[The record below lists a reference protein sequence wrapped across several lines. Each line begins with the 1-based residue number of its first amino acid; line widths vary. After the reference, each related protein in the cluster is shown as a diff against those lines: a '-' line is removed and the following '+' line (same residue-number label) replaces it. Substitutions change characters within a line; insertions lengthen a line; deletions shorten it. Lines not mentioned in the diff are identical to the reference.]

1 MISIGLDVG
10 STTIKT
16 AVLDENNKILF
27 SSYQRHYSDIK
38 KTLINVV
45 EELLKKFDNFHI
57 MVTGSGGISVS
68 RWLDIPFIQEVVAGV
83 KAIEVLAPK
92 TDVAI
97 ELGGEDAKITYFN
110 KGGVEQRM
118 NGTCAGGTGAFLDQM
133 ATLLNVEVSGLN
145 ELAANAKTIYPIASR
160 CGVFAKSDI
169 QPLVNDGAPRSDLAA
184 SIFQSVVN
192 QTISGLACGM
202 PIKGNVAFLGGPL
215 HFLPELRKRFITT
228 LNLTEDEVIV
238 PENSE
243 IFNAIGAALSSVD
256 SKIKTK
262 QEIESKLATLATI
275 KEQEVSRLP
284 ALFKSKEE
292 LESFRERHRKATIPK
307 GDLSQTEGA
316 CFLGLDAGS
325 TTTKAALIDSDGKI
339 VYSWYGS
346 NGGNPLKTVSII
358 LKEIYTKMPSNAYIA
373 YSCVTGYGENLI
385 KKALG
390 VDMGE
395 IETMAHYTA
404 SEYVLPGVDFILDI
418 GGQDMKCLRI
428 KNQTVDSILLNEA
441 CSSGCGSFI
450 ETFAS
455 ALGLKAEEFA
465 ELGLLAANPVDLG
478 SRCTVFMNSRVKQA
492 QKEGAEVGDISAGL
506 SYSVVKN
513 ALFKVI
519 KIRDPQELGEK
530 IIVQGGTFLNESV
543 LRAFELISK
552 REVVRPDIAGL
563 MGAFGAALI
572 ARNNYRGQAST
583 LKTLEEIK
591 NLNPVK
597 TSKHCGL
604 CGNKCL
610 LTITEFSD
618 GQKIITNNRC
628 ERGAGE
634 ELPPGLLPNLYQYKY
649 QRLFNYY
656 KNPENPTRGKI
667 GIPRA
672 LGMYEDYPFWHT
684 FFTRLGYEVVLSPRS
699 SRAIFDLGIETMP
712 SESVCYPAKLSHG
725 HIASLIK
732 RGVKTIFYPCIPY
745 EQKEDPQADNN
756 YNCPIVC
763 MYPDVLRNNIDE
775 LKNDVKFLSPTLPLN
790 NPERM
795 KERLAEVFP
804 EISKAEIYQAVDAA
818 YEEQA
823 HFKDDIRKKGEEV
836 IEELKKTGKK
846 GIVLAGRPYHID
858 PEINHGIADMINRYG
873 FAILTEDSICHLRKT
888 PRPLRVVDQW
898 VYHSRLYAAAEVVR
912 HTDNLELIQLNSF
925 GCGLDAVTTDQ
936 VMELMHEA
944 NKIYTV
950 LKIDEVNNLGA
961 ARIRI
966 RSLIAAINERE
977 RKNICS
983 ILPPSRE
990 PKKDFT
996 KAMKKTH
1003 TIIAPNMSPIH
1014 FSLLSE
1020 AIRASGYKL
1029 DILPDYD
1036 PDAINVGLKYVNND
1050 ACYPTIITLGQVIN
1064 TLQKGN
1070 YDLNTTAVMLSQT
1083 GGGCRATNYIPLLRK
1098 ALKEAGMEQVPVI
1111 SFNLVGLDKC
1121 SGFKI
1126 NLKML
1131 IRLVMSLVYGD
1142 LFMRLLYAVRPYEK
1156 EQGSADRLHKEWE
1169 EKCKK
1174 SLKSINLFK
1183 FRNNLIKIIKD
1194 FNAIPV
1200 NNIKK
1205 PRVGLVGE
1213 ILVKY
1218 HPGANN
1224 QIVKIIEQEGG
1235 EAVMPEMLDFFLYG
1249 FENATIKYR
1258 LLDGTLRSKIKND
1271 ILISVINFIR
1281 APMIRELKKTRFG
1294 YPMDIKTKAKMASN
1308 IVNLGSMCG
1317 EGWFLTAEMLELMHD
1332 GVNNIVCM
1340 QPFACLPNH
1349 VTGKGMIKELKRQNP
1364 KANIVAIDYDPG
1376 ASEVNQLNRIK
1387 LMMSSAFKNLEA
1399 EENR

>member
-1 MISIGLDVG
+1 MRRSFLLLSATAILLVSCSKKPITVSPLESGSI
-10 STTIKT
+10 
-16 AVLDENNKILF
+16 
-27 SSYQRHYSDIK
+27 
-38 KTLINVV
+38 
-45 EELLKKFDNFHI
+45 
-57 MVTGSGGISVS
+57 
-68 RWLDIPFIQEVVAGV
+68 
-83 KAIEVLAPK
+83 LAPSGF
-92 TDVAI
+92 VYA
-97 ELGGEDAKITYFN
+97 LP
-110 KGGVEQRM
+110 R
-118 NGTCAGGTGAFLDQM
+118 
-133 ATLLNVEVSGLN
+133 TLLNVDVSGLN
-145 ELAANAKTIYPIASR
+145 ELAGKAKTIYPIASR

-169 QPLVNDGAPRSDLAA
+169 QPLLNDGAPRSDLAA
-184 SIFQSVVN
+184 SVFQSVVN

-215 HFLPELRKRFITT
+215 HFLPELKNRFVET
-228 LNLTEDEVIV
+228 LELTQEEIII
-238 PENSE
+238 PSNAE
-243 IFNAIGAALSSVD
+243 IFNAIGAALSSD
-256 SKIKTK
+256 KNKIKTK
-262 QEIESKLATLATI
+262 KELEIKLGALENI
-275 KEQEVSRLP
+275 EEHEVLRLP
-284 ALFKSKEE
+284 ALFKNEEE
-292 LESFRERHRKATIPK
+292 LESFRERHRKATIQR
-307 GDLSQTEGA
+307 GDLTQTEGA
-316 CFLGLDAGS
+316 CYLGLDAGS
-325 TTTKAALIDSDGKI
+325 TTTKAVLIDSDGKI
-339 VYSWYGS
+339 IYSWYGS
-346 NGGNPLKTVSII
+346 NSGNPLKSVINI
-358 LKEIYTKMPSNAYIA
+358 LKEIYTKMPVSAYIA

-404 SEYVLPGVDFILDI
+404 SEYVLPGVDFVLDI
-418 GGQDMKCLRI
+418 GGQDMKCLKI

-465 ELGLLAANPVDLG
+465 HLGLLASSPVDLG

-519 KIRDPQELGEK
+519 KIRNPEELGSK

-552 REVVRPDIAGL
+552 REVIRPDIAGL
-563 MGAFGAALI
+563 MGAFGAAII
-572 ARNNYRGQAST
+572 AQNNFRGQASS
-583 LKTLEEIK
+583 LKTLDEIK

-597 TSKHCGL
+597 NSKHCGL

-618 GQKIITNNRC
+618 GQRIITNNRC

-649 QRLFNYY
+649 ERLFTYY
-656 KNPENPTRGKI
+656 KNPENATRGKI
-667 GIPRA
+667 GIPRV

-684 FFTRLGYEVVLSPRS
+684 FFSRLGYEVVLSPRS
-699 SRAIFDLGIETMP
+699 SRAIYDLGIETMP
-712 SESVCYPAKLSHG
+712 SESVCYPAKIAHG
-725 HIASLIK
+725 HITSLIK
-732 RGVKTIFYPCIPY
+732 RGIKTIFYPCIPY
-745 EQKEDPQADNN
+745 TQKEDKRADNN

-763 MYPDVLRNNIDE
+763 MYPDVLKNNIDD
-775 LKNDVKFLSPTLPLN
+775 LKDGITFLSPTLPLN
-790 NPERM
+790 NPDRM
-795 KERLAEVFP
+795 KIRLTEVFP
-804 EISKAEIYQAVDAA
+804 NISKSEIHKAIDAA

-823 HFKDDIRKKGEEV
+823 HFKDDIRKKGEQV
-836 IEELKKTGKK
+836 LEELAKLGRK

-873 FAILTEDSICHLRKT
+873 FAILTEDSISHIKTT

-912 HTDNLELIQLNSF
+912 HNDNLELVQLNSF

-936 VMELMHEA
+936 VMELMDEA

-966 RSLIAAINERE
+966 RSLIAAVNERE

-983 ILPPSRE
+983 VLPPARE

-1003 TIIAPNMSPIH
+1003 TILAPNMSPIH

-1020 AIRASGYKL
+1020 AIKASGYNLK
-1029 DILPDYD
+1029 ILPES
-1036 PDAINVGLKYVNND
+1036 DADAVNVGLKYVNND
-1050 ACYPTIITLGQVIN
+1050 ACYPTIITLGQIIN
-1064 TLQKGN
+1064 TLQTEG
-1070 YDLNTTAVMLSQT
+1070 YDPDTTAVMLSQT

-1098 ALKEAGMEQVPVI
+1098 ALKEAGMGQIPVI
-1111 SFNLVGLDKC
+1111 SFNLVGIDKC

-1126 NLKML
+1126 GLKML
-1131 IRLVMSLVYGD
+1131 IRLIMSLIYGD
-1142 LFMRLLYAVRPYEK
+1142 LFMRVLYAVRPYEI
-1156 EQGSADRLHKEWE
+1156 EQGSADRLHKKWE

-1174 SLKSINLFK
+1174 SLKSLNLFK
-1183 FRNNLIKIIKD
+1183 FRKNLINIIRD
-1194 FNAIPV
+1194 FNALPV

-1224 QIVKIIEQEGG
+1224 QIVNIIENEGG

-1249 FENATIKYR
+1249 FENATIKYK

-1271 ILISVINFIR
+1271 ILIKIVNFIR
-1281 APMIRELKKTRFG
+1281 APMVKELKKTRFG
-1294 YPMDIKTKAKMASN
+1294 YPIDIKSKAKLASN
-1308 IVNLGSMCG
+1308 VVSLGSMSG

-1332 GVNNIVCM
+1332 GINNIVCM

-1387 LMMSSAFKNLEA
+1387 LMMSSAFRNLEN
-1399 EENR
+1399 ENKQ